1 MIAHFQVA
9 NSVFFILFLWNMCC
23 GVYAHGGTNLNQSI
37 NDQNKKRFK
46 AILKMAFI
54 MGISWIAEIISFYIT
69 WQFGHESFSHSK
81 IIFGFKNFN
90 ALQVCVC
97 FLRIY
102 LS

>member
-1 MIAHFQVA
+1 
-9 NSVFFILFLWNMCC
+9 MCC

-81 IIFGFKNFN
+81 IIFGFKIFN
-90 ALQVCVC
+90 ALQVCLS
-97 FLRIY
+97 FLSTTLFKPKNTFKINY
-102 LS
+102 

>member
-1 MIAHFQVA
+1 
-9 NSVFFILFLWNMCC
+9 MCC
-23 GVYAHGGTNLNQSI
+23 GVYAHGGNNLNQSV

-81 IIFGFKNFN
+81 IIFGFKIFN
-90 ALQVCVC
+90 ALQVHM
-97 FLRIY
+97 L
-102 LS
+102 LSLFSK